1 MSRSTPPLAHHFAD
15 LGQQRESLTLGM
27 WIFLATEMLLF
38 GGMFA
43 GYTAYRALYHHA
55 FEETSRHLLL
65 AIGGPNTLVLLGSSL
80 TMALAVHAAQ
90 TDAHRRLY
98 TCLVLTAL
106 LGSVFL
112 ALKFLEYYIDY
123 EHHLVPALSFRPQ
136 EWIDRG
142 VDPNRVKLFLAFYY
156 IMTGIH
162 AVHLT
167 VAVGLIAVLAVLA
180 FRGHYA
186 GGHFAPVEVA
196 GLYWHFVDVIWLF
209 LLPLLYL
216 VGTRHSWM

>member
-1 MSRSTPPLAHHFAD
+1 MSSNAPPLAHHFAD
-15 LGQQRESLTLGM
+15 LDQQRESLVLGM
-27 WIFLATEMLLF
+27 WIFLATELLLF

-43 GYTAYRALYHHA
+43 GYTVYRTLYHHA
-55 FEETSRHLLL
+55 FEVASRHLLL
-65 AIGGPNTLVLLGSSL
+65 AVGGPNTIILLASSL

-90 TDAHRRLY
+90 VDARRRLRV
-98 TCLVLTAL
+98 CLVLTAV
-106 LGSVFL
+106 LGAAFL
-112 ALKFLEYYIDY
+112 ALKFVEYYIDY
-123 EHHLVPALSFRPQ
+123 QEHLIPVLSFHPQ
-136 EWIDRG
+136 EWVDRG
-142 VDPNRVKLFLAFYY
+142 VDPGRVQLFLAFYY

-167 VAVGLIAVLAVLA
+167 AGVGLVATLAVMS
-180 FRGHYA
+180 FRGHFR
-186 GGHFAPVEVA
+186 GGHFAPVEVS